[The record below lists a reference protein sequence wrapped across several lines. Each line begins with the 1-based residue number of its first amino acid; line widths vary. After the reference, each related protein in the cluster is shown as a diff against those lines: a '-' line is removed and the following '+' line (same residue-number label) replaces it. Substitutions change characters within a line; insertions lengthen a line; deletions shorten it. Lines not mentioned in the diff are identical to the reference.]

1 MNELEKLLGTKL
13 PSDYVSFLEYIKLN
27 FTNGL
32 VTESV
37 FIYLE
42 EDDLIER
49 YKTFEMGEYLPTYLG
64 IGNDSGGSEI
74 IISLAEK
81 KSKIYF
87 TDHGAYF
94 ENCLQ
99 IIAQN
104 FDDFID
110 SGFSIETI
118 AYKIPRILTEKDIAE
133 NNLQK
138 ELSRLFAE
146 LQTAKLKRETNE
158 ITLKEYL
165 LTKNTIEKTI
175 NDLQNNNKKNG
186 R

>member
-1 MNELEKLLGTKL
+1 
-13 PSDYVSFLEYIKLN
+13 
-27 FTNGL
+27 
-32 VTESV
+32 
-37 FIYLE
+37 
-42 EDDLIER
+42 
-49 YKTFEMGEYLPTYLG
+49 MGEYLPTYLG

-87 TDHGAYF
+87 TAYF

-118 AYKIPRILTEKDIAE
+118 TYKIPRILTEKDIAE
-133 NNLQK
+133 NNLQE
-138 ELSRLFAE
+138 ELSRLYAE
-146 LQTAKLKRETNE
+146 LQAAKLKRETNE

-175 NDLQNNNKKNG
+175 NDLQNNNKKTNS
-186 R
+186 